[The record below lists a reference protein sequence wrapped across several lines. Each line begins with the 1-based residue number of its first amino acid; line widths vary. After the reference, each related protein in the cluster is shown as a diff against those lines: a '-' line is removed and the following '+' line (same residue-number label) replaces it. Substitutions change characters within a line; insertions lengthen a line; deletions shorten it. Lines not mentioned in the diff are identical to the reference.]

1 MACDQSEGTCSASF
15 PLLEAA
21 DYTVSISARNIVGGS
36 DTTIY
41 PNGICMLSCTP
52 ICTHLINYSHTH
64 THTHTVSSSSSYYD
78 PSFSFENC
86 ITSVLCS
93 SSLDLSD
100 TTRCVVRYGTDPSYI
115 LLSDPVNGP
124 LNSMFQLPLLEP
136 TTTYYFQTS
145 VLINS
150 TLTVQLQEEFTTGE
164 CKLTELASCYSL

>member
-1 MACDQSEGTCSASF
+1 MTCDQSEGTCSASF

-64 THTHTVSSSSSYYD
+64 THTVSSSSSYYD

-100 TTRCVVRYGTDPSYI
+100 TTRCVIRYGTDPSYT
-115 LLSDPVNGP
+115 LLSGPVNGP

-150 TLTVQLQEEFTTGE
+150 TLTVQVQEEFTTRE
-164 CKLTELASCYSL
+164 CKLSELASCYSL

>member
-1 MACDQSEGTCSASF
+1 MCVELYTNMYT
-15 PLLEAA
+15 PNKLL
-21 DYTVSISARNIVGGS
+21 
-36 DTTIY
+36 
-41 PNGICMLSCTP
+41 
-52 ICTHLINYSHTH
+52 TH

-100 TTRCVVRYGTDPSYI
+100 TTRCVVRYGTDPSYT
-115 LLSDPVNGP
+115 LLSDPVNGR

-150 TLTVQLQEEFTTGE
+150 TLTVQVQEEFTTRE

>member
-1 MACDQSEGTCSASF
+1 MYVELYTNMYT
-15 PLLEAA
+15 PNKLL
-21 DYTVSISARNIVGGS
+21 T
-36 DTTIY
+36 
-41 PNGICMLSCTP
+41 
-52 ICTHLINYSHTH
+52 HTH

-100 TTRCVVRYGTDPSYI
+100 TTRCVVRYGTDPSYTVF
-115 LLSDPVNGP
+115 SDPVNGP

-150 TLTVQLQEEFTTGE
+150 TLTVQVQEEFTTGE

>member
-1 MACDQSEGTCSASF
+1 MTCDQSEGTCSASF
-15 PLLEAA
+15 PLFESA
-21 DYTVSISARNIVGGS
+21 DYTVSISAMNIVGGS

-52 ICTHLINYSHTH
+52 HTSLFANTHTYTH
-64 THTHTVSSSSSYYD
+64 THSTVSSSSSYYD

-100 TTRCVVRYGTDPSYI
+100 TTRCVVRYGTDPSYT

-150 TLTVQLQEEFTTGE
+150 TLTVQVQEEFTTGE